1 MAGAVVGVII
11 GCALGAT
18 TLLWV
23 DLDARDRIQ
32 RAGQLRDIVHDM
44 IALPPQPQ
52 QQRETEQLVGGF
64 RTPCATC
71 TVYIADASNDAVTL
85 TDGNRN
91 SNNENNSNS
100 NNNNNSPT
108 TRLKRMKDADS
119 PSVRQCAETGRFI
132 LSSDRHVLYVP
143 VPKRKSIP
151 AAAAAANN
159 SSSSSTGETMVVVAL
174 EAATNHAGFVQE
186 DVVAAQIMARHIAI
200 FMDRL
205 SE

>member
-1 MAGAVVGVII
+1 M
-11 GCALGAT
+11 
-18 TLLWV
+18 

-91 SNNENNSNS
+91 SNNENSSND
-100 NNNNNSPT
+100 NNSPT

-151 AAAAAANN
+151 AANN